1 MSSTFPH
8 ARKSARGY
16 DPGEVEDFLEDAR
29 RAYTADPAQPALMTS
44 DTIRQQAF
52 TMRKGGYAAP
62 AVDAALERLE
72 DAFAT
77 RERQRVVAQQ
87 GEQAWYGQAR
97 STAQAILDRIA
108 RPRGK
113 RFRRLSIFSVGYS
126 VREVDA
132 ITDRVAQYFQSG
144 KALTVDDV
152 RSVAFRAQRGGYSE
166 AQVDVLL
173 DAVIDVMLS
182 VRTP

>member
-1 MSSTFPH
+1 VSSTFPRV
-8 ARKSARGY
+8 RKSARGY

-29 RAYTADPAQPALMTS
+29 RAYATDPAQPALLTS
-44 DTIRQQAF
+44 EAIRRQSF
-52 TMRKGGYAAP
+52 SMRKGGYSAA
-62 AVDAALERLE
+62 AVDSALERLE

-77 RERQRVVAQQ
+77 RERARVVAQQ

-97 STAQAILDRIA
+97 GTAQSILDRLV

-113 RFRRLSIFSVGYS
+113 RFRRLSIFTVGYS

-132 ITDRVAQYFQSG
+132 ITDRIGQYFQSG
-144 KALTVDDV
+144 KALTVQDV
-152 RSVAFRAQRGGYSE
+152 RSSAFHAQRGGYSE

-173 DAVIDVMLS
+173 DAVVDVMLS
-182 VRTP
+182 VRSD